1 MRSNDSLPDELIIA
15 ISELLF
21 LDHSPEEYSYSHVK
35 NLIQKSKIPTKK
47 IEEFTIQYIAPV
59 CAPNLGYLIYPVIG
73 AWDGFDKEDLLEK
86 IQKEIQKREKRL
98 SIINKM
104 RDRFFRR
111 MIYKLEFGKLI

>member
-1 MRSNDSLPDELIIA
+1 MRSNDSLPEELIVA

-35 NLIQKSKIPTKK
+35 NLIQKSNIPTKK
-47 IEEFTIQYIAPV
+47 IEEFTIQYIAPA

-73 AWDGFDKEDLLEK
+73 AWDGFDKDELIPK
-86 IQKEIQKREKRL
+86 IQKRKKRL
-98 SIINKM
+98 PIMNKV
-104 RDRFFRR
+104 RDGFFKR